1 MGIQWDIWKKPII
14 LLISTGL
21 AGMGNFIYLVAINL
35 LVYQMT
41 GSAAHVAGLW
51 IIGPT
56 INVLTK
62 FWTGSFIDYRSKRK
76 IMMVTYVT
84 RAILIFLIP
93 FLPNI
98 YSVYLVLILLSVANS
113 FFVPSSVTYTTK
125 LVPIEIRKRY
135 NSIHSLTTSGAFIVG
150 PAIAGTLILL
160 RGIDFTFAMNGLL
173 FVGSA
178 LLLFFLPETDQE
190 NPASAPRLTFSQIRS
205 DWFVVLEFFKKQ
217 KYVAFIYSMYLTTT
231 IFSFAMDAQEV
242 VFAQRVVGLSELE
255 YSLLISITGIGAI
268 VGAFLV
274 TMFAQKLSLR
284 VMISLGMLMETV
296 GYLCYAFSWSFLS
309 ITIGFTVLGLFNAF
323 INAGITTFYQNNV
336 PTDIMGRVTS
346 VFQLFQSLLQIIFV
360 LLVGTIAD
368 IIPLRITIICLSTG
382 MLVVALITVVNIV
395 RKSKMGF
402 FLESHSQ
409 ETQSV
414 Q

>member
-1 MGIQWDIWKKPII
+1 MI
-14 LLISTGL
+14 LLTSTGL

-41 GSAAHVAGLW
+41 GSAAYVAGLW

-98 YSVYLVLILLSVANS
+98 FMVYLVLILLSIANS
-113 FFVPSSVTYTTK
+113 FFVPSSITYTTK

-135 NSIHSLTTSGAFIVG
+135 NSIQSLTTSGAFIVG

-160 RGIDFTFAMNGLL
+160 RGIDFTLTINAFL
-173 FVGSA
+173 FIGSA

-190 NPASAPRLTFSQIRS
+190 DPASAPRLTFSQIRS
-205 DWFVVLEFFKKQ
+205 DWYVVLEFFKKQ

-360 LLVGTIAD
+360 LLVGTIAE
-368 IIPLRITIICLSTG
+368 IIPLRITIISLSLG
-382 MLVVALITVVNIV
+382 MLVVALITMANIGK
-395 RKSKMGF
+395 KSKTEF
-402 FLESHSQ
+402 FSESRSQ
-409 ETQSV
+409 EA
-414 Q
+414 

>member
-21 AGMGNFIYLVAINL
+21 AGIGNFIYLVAINL

-41 GSAAHVAGLW
+41 GSAAYVAGLW

-93 FLPNI
+93 LLPNI
-98 YSVYLVLILLSVANS
+98 YMVYLVLILLSIANS

-150 PAIAGTLILL
+150 PAIAGALILL
-160 RGIDFTFAMNGLL
+160 RGIDFTLYINTFL
-173 FVGSA
+173 FIGSA

-190 NPASAPRLTFSQIRS
+190 DPGSAPRLTFSQIRS
-205 DWFVVLEFFKKQ
+205 DWFVVLEFFKGK

-274 TMFAQKLSLR
+274 TIFAQKLSLR

-309 ITIGFTVLGLFNAF
+309 ITIGFIILGLFNAF

-360 LLVGTIAD
+360 LLVGTIAE
-368 IIPLRITIICLSTG
+368 IIPLRITIISLSLG
-382 MLVVALITVVNIV
+382 MLVVALITMANIGK
-395 RKSKMGF
+395 KSKTEF
-402 FLESHSQ
+402 FSESRSQ
-409 ETQSV
+409 EA
-414 Q
+414 